1 MKTLGLNTEKKEN
14 KSEIK
19 RDMLQNKATGK
30 IQMTIQNWW
39 AGDKSDSNFLGM
51 YQVQI
56 ID

>member
-30 IQMTIQNWW
+30 IQMTIQN
-39 AGDKSDSNFLGM
+39 
-51 YQVQI
+51 
-56 ID
+56 